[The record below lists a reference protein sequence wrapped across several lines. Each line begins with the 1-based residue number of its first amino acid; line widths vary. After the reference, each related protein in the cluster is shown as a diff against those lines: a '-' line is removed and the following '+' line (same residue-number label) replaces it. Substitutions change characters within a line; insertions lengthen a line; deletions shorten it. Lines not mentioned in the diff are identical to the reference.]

1 MSDPTAFKLI
11 QDALVALLAA
21 PPVIV
26 SGAVRAGFDGTSAV
40 DQSTRQ
46 VEVRI
51 VEAKG
56 HTLLAGAGAP
66 TTWDTLLTV
75 SCKVRA
81 APGDEMD
88 AALDEMVSL
97 VHGRLAALAPAAIGA
112 VAIDLD
118 PVLRWGLVEGQPA
131 WAVVQRRL
139 TVTHE
144 TVGPGLAPRP

>member
-1 MSDPTAFKLI
+1 MADPTAFKLI
-11 QDALVALLAA
+11 QDALTALLSA
-21 PPVIV
+21 PPALVA
-26 SGAVRAGFDGTSAV
+26 GPVRAGFDGTGNV

-56 HTLLAGAGAP
+56 HTRLAGAGAP
-66 TTWDTLLTV
+66 RTWDTLLTV

-81 APGDEMD
+81 APGDAMD
-88 AALDEMVSL
+88 DALDEMVGL
-97 VHGRLAALAPAAIGA
+97 IDDRLTTLAPAAIGA
-112 VAIDLD
+112 TAIDLD
-118 PVLRWGLVEGQPA
+118 PVLRWGLVDGQPA

-144 TVGPGLAPRP
+144 TVGTGLAPRP